1 MRRRRRRA
9 SIRLKTLRERYRG
22 VERRKGR
29 MLDRIGKLLQHLD
42 GTHLEPNLAGDSSK
56 DKVCLLHP
64 PTLEDELRR
73 EEMEGEGEERKRRS
87 EQGGRRS
94 ELGGRRKKRRGE
106 RRKRRRLRRRRRGI
120 QQCHQTEEER
130 K

>member
-1 MRRRRRRA
+1 
-9 SIRLKTLRERYRG
+9 
-22 VERRKGR
+22 
-29 MLDRIGKLLQHLD
+29 MLDRIGKQLQHLD

-64 PTLEDELRR
+64 PTLEDELKR
-73 EEMEGEGEERKRRS
+73 EEMGEEGEERRRRS
-87 EQGGRRS
+87 ERR
-94 ELGGRRKKRRGE
+94 GRRKKRRGK
-106 RRKRRRLRRRRRGI
+106 RRKRRRLRRRTRRGI